1 VDCLQRRL
9 GAVRADSAFISD
21 PVFCPIHIATLVEQ
35 LEKTGNFRVV
45 GNCAFGGITP

>member
-21 PVFCPIHIATLVEQ
+21 PVFRPINVATLVEQ
-35 LEKTGNFRVV
+35 LEKTGNFRMV
-45 GNCAFGGITP
+45 GNRAFGGITP

>member
-21 PVFCPIHIATLVEQ
+21 PVFRPINVALVEQ